1 MNKLFNFLLGTV
13 VLLLTMCVVIKD
25 NPTHIKTVDNVSN
38 MESIT
43 FPKLSKAVTVPE
55 FPFFKDTTTVDT
67 SEEDT
72 TLLQFE
78 DYVSDYST
86 MCDNSEQIKIYTEH
100 YIMSNDS
107 RVDVAIQSCEVSGNS
122 GHIVSCHP
130 NCSVNLW
137 YNEDAQDYYIN
148 LVDSDDVE
156 SGWCELDLNSLDS
169 EFYMFVKN
177 QFSCLNTFNDL
188 KDVLCYIDTDSCKV
202 SKVSNGCMLTCK
214 ASMSIIDKLQP
225 VYLNDGELTD
235 TYVHVYILDDDILLK
250 VFYIYTDTSVDQE
263 VYTFKFKTKN
273 KTSFIDFSKRYNS
286 NIVDK
291 CTQEDIVIF
300 YEDNIRR

>member
-38 MESIT
+38 MESIAL
-43 FPKLSKAVTVPE
+43 PKLNKAVTVPE
-55 FPFFKDTTTVDT
+55 FPFFKETTTVDT
-67 SEEDT
+67 SEEDI

-100 YIMSNDS
+100 YIISNDS
-107 RVDVAIQSCEVSGNS
+107 RVDVAIQSCEVSGDS

-137 YNEDAQDYYIN
+137 YNEGAQDYYID
-148 LVDSDDVE
+148 LVDSDGVE
-156 SGWCELDLNSLDS
+156 SDWCKLDLNSLDS

-177 QFSCLNTFNDL
+177 QFSCLDAFNDL
-188 KDVLCYIDTDSCKV
+188 QDVLCYIDTDDCRV
-202 SKVSNGCMLTCK
+202 SKLANGYMLTCK
-214 ASMSIIDKLQP
+214 ANMGIIDKLQP
-225 VYLNDGELTD
+225 VYLNDGSLTD
-235 TYVHVYILDDDILLK
+235 TYVHAYILDDDVLLK
-250 VFYIYTDTSVDQE
+250 VFYVYTDTSVDQE
-263 VYTFKFKTKN
+263 VYTFKFKTRN
-273 KTSFIDFSKRYNS
+273 KTSFTDFSKRYNS
-286 NIVDK
+286 NVVDK
-291 CTQEDIVIF
+291 CTQKDIVSF
-300 YEDNIRR
+300 YENNIRR